1 MRNIFTNEKG
11 DKMKY
16 IDVSN
21 QKEDTDLTQ
30 MMLDSFLHEI
40 KNPLSV
46 LNGNVKL
53 LELTDPELMSSMKW
67 TSLKNN
73 INHLCN
79 LVNDFSTINKTMDIK
94 LETFDILSVLNEVT
108 SMFYTAAK
116 EKGIHIDAQINTD
129 SQLLILGDLNKI
141 KQAVINLIK
150 NSIEA
155 CDDCDQIILRAELH
169 DNHLDITVND
179 TGLGMSQYEMEH
191 VTTPYVS
198 FKDYGTGLGLA
209 LVKWVVNQ
217 HHGELLVHSKKH
229 CGSTFIMRLP
239 VLKTV

>member
-1 MRNIFTNEKG
+1 
-11 DKMKY
+11 MKY

-21 QKEDTDLTQ
+21 QSEDTDLTQ
-30 MMLDSFLHEI
+30 VMLDSFLHEL

-46 LNGNVKL
+46 LNGNIKL

-94 LETFDILSVLNEVT
+94 FETFDILSVLKEVS
-108 SMFYTAAK
+108 SMFYTTAK
-116 EKGIHIDAQINTD
+116 EKGIYINTQFNTD
-129 SQLLILGDLNKI
+129 NQLLISGDSNKI

-150 NSIEA
+150 NSVEA
-155 CDDCDQIILRAELH
+155 CENCDQITLRAELQ
-169 DNHLDITVND
+169 DDHLDIIVND
-179 TGLGMSQYEMEH
+179 TGLGMSQYEMKH
-191 VTTPYVS
+191 ITTPYVS

-217 HHGELLVHSKKH
+217 HHGELLVASEKN